1 MNKQKVNKRRPT
13 KLTDKFLKVAD
24 EIINDDMNAI
34 IYTDEQLLFL
44 INDKLD
50 EKERITD
57 RTFENWK
64 SGSSPV
70 HEKDKLDNFFA
81 LLKKALAKQQAT
93 LFLNMKKDQ
102 KVWQKWAWIIE
113 RKFDNWNIRQKV
125 NSDVTTGGKPITYTV
140 VSYKDLDKEN
150 EPKPTNTV

>member
-1 MNKQKVNKRRPT
+1 MKVHKRTKPT
-13 KLTDKFLKVAD
+13 KLTDKFFKIA
-24 EIINDDMNAI
+24 ENIINDDMNAI

-50 EKERITD
+50 EKDRIGD
-57 RTFENWK
+57 RTWEEWK
-64 SGSSPV
+64 AGTSPV
-70 HEKDKLDNFFA
+70 HETEKLDKFRA

-140 VSYKDLDKEN
+140 VSYKDLENNN